1 MIINGVN
8 YGTKTFTTPSD
19 GIALTSDREA
29 LFFCQVQGTTLYRV
43 GTNALISSLLDSSI
57 SISLD
62 DIVEVIGTKEPSDGI
77 KYLDGVLYWG
87 ALTQSSVYSVAI
99 NSTSLPLPS
108 LKEAAK
114 STQQSADF
122 MTWVDTFAVDLDQ
135 PHKLWFVSNRLNLYA
150 TFSMDFTGA
159 QGANMHILTMDAI

>member
-1 MIINGVN
+1 
-8 YGTKTFTTPSD
+8 
-19 GIALTSDREA
+19 
-29 LFFCQVQGTTLYRV
+29 V

-62 DIVEVIGTKEPSDGI
+62 DIVEVIGRKEPSDGI

-122 MTWVDTFAVDLDQ
+122 MTWVDTFAVDLGQ